1 MENFE
6 DLGKVLLIVGLLVA
20 LVGLVLLFNDKVPLV
35 RNLGR
40 LPGDVTVKGEGFLF
54 YFPLVTS
61 LLLSSLLAL
70 VAWLLRR

>member
-40 LPGDVTVKGEGFLF
+40 LPGDVTLKSEGFLF